1 MVKKAQTEP
10 RYLCSKK
17 VPISEICPSQSR
29 GMAWTARINPKAMI
43 MARPGELGRSSNQE
57 PLPAESS
64 FPLKRIAIITP
75 ATIETAQK
83 AKKAEAAAARSTSI
97 RSGGFPAHV
106 LRSIA
111 ELTAWEI
118 PRWNPTTV
126 ASSIVDSSL
135 LPDNTRKKVDIPT
148 KANVKAPR
156 FPMLSNNLYAI
167 EIATAAAMKDD
178 VTMARCMVLLPR
190 DTTAPVLPIAAA
202 RAATAGRIRI
212 CAYPSFSI
220 APFAA

>member
-1 MVKKAQTEP
+1 MV
-10 RYLCSKK
+10 
-17 VPISEICPSQSR
+17 
-29 GMAWTARINPKAMI
+29 
-43 MARPGELGRSSNQE
+43 RPGESGISSNQE

-64 FPLKRIAIITP
+64 FPLRAIAIITP

-97 RSGGFPAHV
+97 RSEELPVHV

-135 LPDNTRKKVDIPT
+135 LPDNTSKKVDIPT

-156 FPMLSNNLYAI
+156 FPMFPNNLYAI
-167 EIATAAAMKDD
+167 EIINAAAMKDI
-178 VTMARCMVLLPR
+178 VTRARCMVWLPR
-190 DTTAPVLPIAAA
+190 DVTAPVLPKAAA